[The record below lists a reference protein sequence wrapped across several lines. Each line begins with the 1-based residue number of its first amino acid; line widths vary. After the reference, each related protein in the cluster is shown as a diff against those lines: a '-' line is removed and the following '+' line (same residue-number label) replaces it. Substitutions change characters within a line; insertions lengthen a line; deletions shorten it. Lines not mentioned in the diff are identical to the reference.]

1 MADAVS
7 IVRMPQFIP
16 HFDKRDLATCGCVIG
31 CIWLGDSVVIGQPR
45 WIHIVPIFLG
55 NTASRNAQVKP
66 ALISTA
72 AVL

>member
-7 IVRMPQFIP
+7 FLRMPQFIP
-16 HFDKRDLATCGCVIG
+16 RFDKRDLATCGCVIG
-31 CIWLGDSVVIGQPR
+31 CICPGDSVAIGQPR
-45 WIHIVPIFLG
+45 WIHIVPMFLG
-55 NTASRNAQVKP
+55 NTASRNAQVEP